1 MIFIV
6 GGRGRL
12 GQALREEYK
21 ADEVVC
27 VERAVYQQW
36 GASDSLYDITAYFQ
50 RYAQPG
56 AVVYIC
62 SGLLDSTLASE
73 TLHNVNFRLP
83 RNIIQAVSPMGIRA
97 VTFGT
102 AMEGMLTANSYVQSK
117 LALSRFVSEM
127 SGELTPALHIRI
139 HTLYGGGEPSP
150 FMFLGLIMASL
161 RDDKPFAMTLGRQLR
176 EYHHVSDD
184 AAAVRALVD
193 YSSTG
198 VVELSHGQ
206 PVTLKAL
213 AEAVFE
219 SAGKGHL
226 LQLGALPEPQQENFT
241 QVFTR
246 SSVLEGVM
254 FRDAVAGV
262 VEYINTLVES

>member
-12 GQALREEYK
+12 GQALREQYRS
-21 ADEVVC
+21 DEVVC
-27 VERAVYQQW
+27 VDRAVYQQW
-36 GASDSLYDITAYFQ
+36 GESDSLSDITAYFQ
-50 RYAQPG
+50 QYARPG

-62 SGLLDSTLASE
+62 SGLLDPTLASE

-102 AMEGMLTANSYVQSK
+102 AMEEMLTTNPYVQSK
-117 LALSRFVSEM
+117 LALSRFVAEM
-127 SGELTPALHIRI
+127 SEELTPALHIRI
-139 HTLYGGGEPSP
+139 HTLYGFGEPSP
-150 FMFLGLIMASL
+150 FMFLGLVTEAL
-161 RDDKPFAMTLGRQLR
+161 RNDKPFAMTMGRQLR

-184 AAAVRALVD
+184 AAAVRTLVD
-193 YSSTG
+193 HSDSG

-206 PVTLKAL
+206 PVTLRSL

-226 LQLGALPEPQQENFT
+226 LRLGALPEPQQENFT
-241 QVFTR
+241 QVFSR
-246 SSVLEGVM
+246 SSILEGVV
-254 FRDAVAGV
+254 FRDTVTGV
-262 VEYINTLVES
+262 VEYMKTLIES

>member
-12 GQALREEYK
+12 GQALREQYRS
-21 ADEVVC
+21 DEVVC
-27 VERAVYQQW
+27 VDRAVYQQW
-36 GASDSLYDITAYFQ
+36 GASDSLSEVTAYFQ
-50 RYAQPG
+50 HYARPG

-62 SGLLDSTLASE
+62 SGLLDPALDSE

-102 AMEGMLTANSYVQSK
+102 AMEEMLTTNPYVQSK
-117 LALSRFVSEM
+117 LALSRFVAEM
-127 SGELTPALHIRI
+127 SDELTPALHIRI
-139 HTLYGGGEPSP
+139 HTLYGLGEPSP
-150 FMFLGLIMASL
+150 FMFLGQVMEAL
-161 RDDKPFAMTLGRQLR
+161 RNDKPFAMTMGRQLR

-184 AAAVRALVD
+184 AAAVRTLVD
-193 YSSTG
+193 HSDSK

-206 PVTLKAL
+206 PVTLRSL

-219 SAGKGHL
+219 SVGKGHL
-226 LQLGALPEPQQENFT
+226 LRLGALSEPQQENFT
-241 QVFTR
+241 QVFSR
-246 SSVLEGVM
+246 SSILEGVV
-254 FRDAVAGV
+254 FRDTVTGV
-262 VEYINTLVES
+262 VEYMKTLIES

>member
-12 GQALREEYK
+12 GQALREQYRS
-21 ADEVVC
+21 DEVVC
-27 VERAVYQQW
+27 IDRAVYQQW
-36 GASDSLYDITAYFQ
+36 GTSDSLSDITAYFQ
-50 RYAQPG
+50 RYGRSG

-62 SGLLDSTLASE
+62 SGLLDPALPGE
-73 TLHNVNFRLP
+73 TLDNVNFRLP

-102 AMEGMLTANSYVQSK
+102 AMEEMLTTNPYVQSK
-117 LALSRFVSEM
+117 LALSRFVARMSE
-127 SGELTPALHIRI
+127 ELTPALHIRI

-150 FMFLGLIMASL
+150 FMFLGLIAEAL
-161 RDDKPFAMTLGRQLR
+161 RNDKSFAMTMGRQLR

-184 AAAVRALVD
+184 AAAIRTLVD
-193 YSSTG
+193 RSGSG

-206 PVTLKAL
+206 PVTLRRL
-213 AEAVFE
+213 AEAVFA
-219 SAGKGHL
+219 SAGKGYL
-226 LQLGALPEPQQENFT
+226 LRLGVLPEPQQENFT
-241 QVFTR
+241 QVFSR
-246 SSVLEGVM
+246 PSILEGVM

-262 VEYINTLVES
+262 VEYMKTLIES